1 MVKSADSRRHLTDHP
16 GELKVARTI
25 AIVPTYNESENLLR
39 LVPTLLN
46 QSPSLE
52 VLVVDDASPDGTGEV
67 ADSLAERTDRVQVMH
82 RAGKLGL
89 GTAYL
94 AGFRHALDHGYDY
107 VVQMDADFSHR
118 PEDMPRLLEAAR
130 SADLVIGSRNIAG
143 GRVEN
148 WSLLRQFVSRGGS
161 FYARKLLKLQI
172 RDCTSGFKC
181 WRREALEALDLSSVA
196 SNGYGF
202 QVEMN
207 YLCHRAGLG
216 ISEVPIVFPDRTAGR
231 SKMSLK
237 ICLEAAVL
245 VWKLRS
251 QPNQLRSGATT
262 SLERSETPASH
273 ADGRQYEGY
282 GGSR

>member
-1 MVKSADSRRHLTDHP
+1 VFKSADSRRHLTDHA
-16 GELKVARTI
+16 EEVKEARTI
-25 AIVPTYNESENLLR
+25 AIVPTYNESENLSR
-39 LVPTLLN
+39 LIPTLLN

-52 VLVVDDASPDGTGEV
+52 VLVVDDASPDGTGE
-67 ADSLAERTDRVQVMH
+67 AAESLAERTDRVQVMH

-94 AGFRHALDHGYDY
+94 AGFRYALDHGYDC

-130 SADLVIGSRNIAG
+130 STDLVIGSRNVAG
-143 GRVEN
+143 GRVED

-161 FYARKLLKLQI
+161 FYARTLLKLPI

-181 WRREALEALDLSSVA
+181 WRREALQALDLASVA

-207 YLCHRAGLG
+207 YLCHRAGFR
-216 ISEVPIVFPDRTAGR
+216 IVEVPIVFPDRTAGR

-237 ICLEAAVL
+237 ICLEAAML
-245 VWKLRS
+245 VWKLCSR
-251 QPNQLRSGATT
+251 P
-262 SLERSETPASH
+262 TPVS
-273 ADGRQYEGY
+273 D
-282 GGSR
+282 GSRANVRDVYDTEHSRGRTSV